1 MHEIWIIIER
11 EFRERVQTRSFV
23 IGTLAFP
30 VFMFAIFFLPAL
42 VGSDDAQRRLVIVD
56 DAPEGVAAVFVQALQ
71 NTGTTVDADI
81 GGGDAEAV
89 MEAASQGE
97 TPYRVEVVPGPADIA
112 ALNER
117 VLMKEIDG
125 YVVLPSD
132 VMATGAV
139 QYRARNITNQAV
151 FRDIRLAATA
161 ALQFARLGSAG
172 VDASAI
178 QQLMAP
184 VEVTSARITEGGE
197 EGGDAQ
203 STFFVAYILAF
214 LAYFVIAMY
223 GHAVMRSV
231 IQEKVTR
238 ISEILV
244 STMRATHLM
253 AGKIAGV
260 SAAALLQV
268 AIWAIMVVVAVS
280 QSEALQEHFGVSA
293 TAMDALALEPAI
305 GVILILY
312 FILGFLLYAAL
323 FAGLGAAMSSE
334 QEAQPYQNGPH
345 AATLRATPLPG
356 APHERPR
363 GVTLHLPLAVPA
375 HRPRR
380 HAHATGRHSSRHR
393 HRNPLPWP
401 PRPQLHRPGL
411 DRRQDLSRR
420 DPGHRQAPVPRRAR
434 ALGPRRLTPARG
446 IGLVPRGGVPHRYRM
461 LHRCSGRR
469 QVGNHLSGCKESI

>member
-334 QEAQPYQNGPH
+334 QEAQPYQMVLMLPLFVPLLFLGPLTSDPEGSLSTFLSLFPLT
-345 AATLRATPLPG
+345 APVAMPMRLGATPPDTG
-356 APHERPR
+356 T
-363 GVTLHLPLAVPA
+363 VTLSLGLLVLSSIVLAWIAGKIYRVGIL
-375 HRPRR
+375 
-380 HAHATGRHSSRHR
+380 ATGK
-393 HRNPLPWP
+393 
-401 PRPQLHRPGL
+401 RPSLGELVRW
-411 DRRQDLSRR
+411 
-420 DPGHRQAPVPRRAR
+420 VRA
-434 ALGPRRLTPARG
+434 A
-446 IGLVPRGGVPHRYRM
+446 
-461 LHRCSGRR
+461 
-469 QVGNHLSGCKESI
+469 